1 MAYLGVDTSNYTTS
15 VALFDEKSCTVKQA
29 KKLLDVK
36 SGHRGLR
43 QSEAVFSHTKQLPEL
58 FKALFSQKNDITAVC
73 ASTQPRLCEDSYMP
87 CFLVGKTAA
96 ECVSLSCGVNF
107 YTTSHQHGHILAA
120 LYGCGKLE
128 LIDEPFIAFHISG
141 GTTEAIMVTPD
152 KDNIIDCRLIASSSD
167 LKAGQA
173 IDRVGVMLGMNFP
186 CGKELDE
193 LSKKSDKNYR
203 IKPSVKGTDCSL
215 SGVENKCK
223 KMLSDG
229 EKSEDIALFCLE
241 YITASV
247 EQMTRSIL
255 NEYGNL
261 PVLYAGGVTSNSLLR
276 KRIKEQFGGLFPP
289 PEYSCDNAV
298 GVAIAGW
305 LKDKKKRNDK
315 CQQF

>member
-15 VALFDEKSCTVKQA
+15 VALFDENSHTVRQV

-36 SGHRGLR
+36 SGQRGLR

-58 FKALFSQKNDITAVC
+58 FKALFSERTDITAVC
-73 ASTQPRLCEDSYMP
+73 ASTQPRLCKDSYMP
-87 CFLVGKTAA
+87 CFLVGKTVA
-96 ECVSLSCGVNF
+96 ECVSLSCGASF
-107 YTTSHQHGHILAA
+107 YTTSHQHGHIFAA

-128 LIDEPFIAFHISG
+128 LINEPFIAFHISG

-152 KDNIIDCRLIASSSD
+152 EDNIIDCRLVASSTD

-193 LSKKSDKNYR
+193 LSKKSSKKYR

-215 SGVENKCK
+215 SGIENKCK

-229 EKSEDIALFCLE
+229 EKNEDIALFCLE

-247 EQMTRSIL
+247 EQMTRNIL
-255 NEYGNL
+255 NQYGNL

-276 KRIKEQFGGLFPP
+276 RRIKEQFGGIFSP